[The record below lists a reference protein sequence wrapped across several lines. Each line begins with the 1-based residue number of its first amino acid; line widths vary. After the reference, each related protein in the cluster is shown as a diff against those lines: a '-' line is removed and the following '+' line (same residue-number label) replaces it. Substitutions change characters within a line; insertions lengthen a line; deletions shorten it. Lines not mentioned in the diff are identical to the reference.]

1 MKKFWETDISDC
13 PVKNDLITM
22 LKNAEIRVEK
32 SLVDVNDAEPETFGK
47 NGFENPEA
55 LIRI

>member
-1 MKKFWETDISDC
+1 MKKLLETDISDC

-22 LKNAEIRVEK
+22 LKNAEIKVEK
-32 SLVDVNDAEPETFGK
+32 GLVDVNDAEPETFGK
-47 NGFENPEA
+47 NGIENPEA